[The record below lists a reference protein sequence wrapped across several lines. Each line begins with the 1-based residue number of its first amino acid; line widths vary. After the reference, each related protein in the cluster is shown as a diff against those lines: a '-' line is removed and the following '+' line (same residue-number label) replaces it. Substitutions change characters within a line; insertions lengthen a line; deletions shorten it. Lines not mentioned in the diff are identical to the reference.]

1 MIVDRIRGLA
11 RVPGARLRAADENFR
26 VHDARQRKVLKGLLA
41 EVGIIGAV
49 LVWVPDDMARAAL
62 RSSQDFGAW
71 LSGYEG
77 TFQLIDGHMRA
88 EELKG
93 QHIPVLVTDLSRAEA
108 SKALA
113 TFDAVGDLA
122 GRDAQKLAALLEGVG
137 RGSEEGTE
145 ELLAA
150 LRADDAAA
158 NKPTDPPTEADEA
171 AANEV
176 PERVEPRTKRGDIWL
191 LGKHRLICGDC
202 RIAADVD
209 RLVNGAKVNV
219 AFTSPPYASQRK
231 YDESSGF
238 KPIHPDAFVEWF
250 ADVQSNVAR
259 VLADDGSWFVNIKEH
274 CDDGQRSLYV
284 KDLTI
289 AHVRTW
295 GWRFVDELCW
305 ERGGVPG
312 KWPNRFKNAWEPVFH
327 FSQEREIRMR
337 HENVSHPSSDVVSY
351 DISNHKTHS
360 GFLSSAVGGRQDG
373 MALPSNVVVAH
384 SHASQIADQAIKH
397 TATFPVAL
405 PEFFIK
411 AFSDPGDIIFDPFMG
426 SGTTMI
432 AAERNGRAGYGVEL
446 SPAYC
451 DIIVARWE
459 KFTGKTAT
467 LADAAQAAG

>member
-11 RVPGARLRAADENFR
+11 RVPGSRLRAADENFR

-49 LVWVPDDMARAAL
+49 LAWVPDDMARAAL
-62 RSSQDFGAW
+62 RSSQDFAAW
-71 LSGYEG
+71 LAGYDG
-77 TFQLIDGHMRA
+77 PLQLVDGHMRA

-93 QHIPVLVTDLSRAEA
+93 QAIPVLVTDLSRAEA
-108 SKALA
+108 AKALA

-295 GWRFVDELCW
+295 GWRFVDEFCW
-305 ERGGVPG
+305 HKTAVPG
-312 KWPNRFKNAWEPVFH
+312 SWPNRFRNAWEPTFH
-327 FSQEREIRMR
+327 FSKSSSIRFR
-337 HENVSHPSSDVVSY
+337 PDDVKHESDRAVSGVGGSPKNAGGAWSIPDSWARPSGLALPENVLRIGTGGGTSSH
-351 DISNHKTHS
+351 
-360 GFLSSAVGGRQDG
+360 SA
-373 MALPSNVVVAH
+373 A
-384 SHASQIADQAIKH
+384 
-397 TATFPVAL
+397 FPVAL